1 MARSML
7 DHHLNQV
14 RRRLVLDQLL
24 GLVAWAWVV
33 SLTLGVVWLVVQPLV
48 FAGLSEVARWGVVA
62 GFAVVGTVAAIA
74 LAVSRAPSPVIAA
87 LALDE
92 RFGLKER
99 VTSSLTLGDALA
111 ATPVGQALLAD
122 VEGRLASVRVRDR
135 FPIGVPRGPL
145 AMLPVAGLA
154 VALVALFWNPQ
165 IDEARAEGDDP
176 ADNPV
181 AREDVDNQ
189 MKRLLVAKPKAKKP
203 EDPVNAEQLEKI
215 QADIEKFA
223 RGTRKTDEQVRE
235 RIKDATAI
243 EEAIARQQKEHAER
257 IDAFKEQMKQ
267 IDRLARKNREKDQ
280 PGPAKN
286 AADAMARG
294 DMKQTKDELAKLSR
308 QVEKEKAKEEE
319 KERLKRKKRDPKTS
333 EEEKKKAEE
342 ELDQLE
348 REQNMTQKDRDQL
361 AKQLEQ
367 MEDQLQ
373 RLSRSKEEQ
382 AKDLKDKAETGEID
396 KDQLDRELDQL
407 QKNADKLDGDKEAM
421 KDMAK
426 ELGEARKCMKE
437 GKDGEAADKLGK
449 AADKA
454 GQMGKEGDGEAMAQR
469 MAQVRAAKK
478 ALCRSLSNGNPIPAS
493 GRRPMGKDEETGHK
507 ELSDPGEFGKGKLE
521 IVGSGPLGGFK
532 GPRKPGEMQE
542 EIRQATQEAPAA
554 IDRQRLPPAARKMAR
569 GYFEKVRGPEKDA
582 KPK

>member
-7 DHHLNQV
+7 DRHLNQV

-24 GLVAWAWVV
+24 GLVAWSWVIAL
-33 SLTLGVVWLVVQPLV
+33 SLGVVWLIAQPFV
-48 FAGLSEVARWGVVA
+48 FPGLSEVVRWSVLGGLGLVA
-62 GFAVVGTVAAIA
+62 TFAAVA
-74 LAVSRAPSPVIAA
+74 LAVLRAPSPVVAA

-99 VTSSLTLGDALA
+99 VTSSLTLGDELA
-111 ATPVGQALLAD
+111 ATPVGKALLAD
-122 VEGRLASVRVRDR
+122 VEGKLATVRVGDR
-135 FPIGVPRGPL
+135 FPVRMPRGPL
-145 AMLPVAGLA
+145 AVLPVAGLA

-165 IDEARAEGDDP
+165 IGGAGVEGDDL

-189 MKRLLVAKPKAKKP
+189 MKRLLAAKPKAKKI
-203 EDPVNAEQLEKI
+203 DDGAKAEELEKI
-215 QADIEKFA
+215 EADIEKFA
-223 RGTRKTDEQVRE
+223 RGTRQTDEQVRE

-257 IDAFKEQMKQ
+257 VDAFKEQMKQ
-267 IDRLARKNREKDQ
+267 LDRLNRKNREKYQ

-294 DMKQTKDELAKLSR
+294 DMSQTKDELAKLSR
-308 QVEKEKAKEEE
+308 EMEKEKAKAEE
-319 KERLKRKKRDPKTS
+319 KERLKRKKKDPETS

-342 ELDQLE
+342 DLDKLE

-382 AKDLKDKAETGEID
+382 AKDLKDKADAGEID

-407 QKNADKLDGDKEAM
+407 QKNSDKLDADKKEM
-421 KDMAK
+421 QEMAK
-426 ELGEARKCMKE
+426 QLGECRKCMNE
-437 GKDGEAADKLGK
+437 GKDGEAAEKLAK
-449 AADKA
+449 AAEKA
-454 GQMGKEGDGEAMAQR
+454 GQMGKDGQSEAMAQQL
-469 MAQVRAAKK
+469 AQVQAARK
-478 ALCRSLSNGNPIPAS
+478 ALRRSLSNQPGIGS

-507 ELSDPGEFGKGKLE
+507 EVSDPGEFGKGKLE
-521 IVGSGPLGGFK
+521 VVGSGPLGGFK

-582 KPK
+582 KPKK

>member
-1 MARSML
+1 M
-7 DHHLNQV
+7 
-14 RRRLVLDQLL
+14 
-24 GLVAWAWVV
+24 
-33 SLTLGVVWLVVQPLV
+33 WLVVQPLA
-48 FAGLSEVARWGVVA
+48 FAGLSEVVRWGVVA
-62 GFAVVGTVAAIA
+62 GFVAAGTAAAVA
-74 LAVSRAPSPVIAA
+74 LAVSRTPSLVVAA

-111 ATPVGQALLAD
+111 ATPAGQALLAD

-135 FPIGVPRGPL
+135 FPVGAPRGPL

-165 IDEARAEGDDP
+165 IEEARDEGDDP

-181 AREDVDNQ
+181 AREDLDQQ
-189 MKRLLVAKPKAKKP
+189 MKRLLAAKPKAKKADDSVKG
-203 EDPVNAEQLEKI
+203 EELEKI

-223 RGTRKTDEQVRE
+223 RGSRKTDEQVRE

-257 IDAFKEQMKQ
+257 VDAFKEQMKQ
-267 IDRLARKNREKDQ
+267 IERLARKNREKDQ

-286 AADAMARG
+286 AADAMDRG

-308 QVEKEKAKEEE
+308 QVEKEKAKEDE

-348 REQNMTQKDRDQL
+348 REQNMTQKDRDRL

-382 AKDLKDKAETGEID
+382 AKDLKDQADAGEID

-426 ELGEARKCMKE
+426 QLAEARKAMKE
-437 GKDGEAADKLGK
+437 GKDGEAAEKLSK
-449 AADKA
+449 AAEQA

-478 ALCRSLSNGNPIPAS
+478 ALCRSLSN
-493 GRRPMGKDEETGHK
+493 
-507 ELSDPGEFGKGKLE
+507 LSRKL
-521 IVGSGPLGGFK
+521 S
-532 GPRKPGEMQE
+532 
-542 EIRQATQEAPAA
+542 A
-554 IDRQRLPPAARKMAR
+554 
-569 GYFEKVRGPEKDA
+569 
-582 KPK
+582 